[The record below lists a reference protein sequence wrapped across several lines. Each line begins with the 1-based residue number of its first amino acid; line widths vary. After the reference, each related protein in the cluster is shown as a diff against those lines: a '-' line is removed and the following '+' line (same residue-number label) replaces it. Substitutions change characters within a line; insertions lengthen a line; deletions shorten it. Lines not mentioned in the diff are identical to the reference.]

1 MPYIPVPNLIL
12 EHCENL
18 LKSGIKGLMASWTEG
33 GYPSPNFDV
42 AKECYFSPT
51 PELNRILSDVAARHY
66 GRAAAPEILEAWRIF
81 SRAFLE
87 YPMEGGGIVYHI
99 PTQHGPTNLLRLHP
113 TGYKATMMLFPYDDY
128 QAWVGSYPVEVV
140 EKQFRKMAALW
151 ESGLEEFRRALKQVP
166 ASKQPS
172 ARKDLGIAETCYLHF
187 KSVANQILF
196 YRLRASYQESAI
208 AFEASNHYY
217 YRPLDLV
224 EKVLN
229 CHDIINALHTGVGS

>member
-1 MPYIPVPNLIL
+1 
-12 EHCENL
+12 
-18 LKSGIKGLMASWTEG
+18 
-33 GYPSPNFDV
+33 
-42 AKECYFSPT
+42 
-51 PELNRILSDVAARHY
+51 
-66 GRAAAPEILEAWRIF
+66 
-81 SRAFLE
+81 
-87 YPMEGGGIVYHI
+87 
-99 PTQHGPTNLLRLHP
+99 
-113 TGYKATMMLFPYDDY
+113 
-128 QAWVGSYPVEVV
+128 VEVV

-196 YRLRASYQESAI
+196 YRLRASYQESAPQARAALADRMVKIAREEVELAKRQYAIARADSTI